1 MKSIEQTRYTG
12 LFPQRI
18 AVGLANTEPT
28 PIPIIKRPVVSE
40 TRAVGMPKSLATLEN
55 PAASTGVMPPPIMQ
69 YSPSESRAASRRH
82 VGQLSGSLAESSG
95 CGSKMICSSAVFFL
109 PSPWSLLSTSG
120 FMRSGASPTG
130 SDECDVL
137 PGALRKPSGS
147 FLWFDKS
154 NTEPTNILVFDV
166 QQPCVR

>member
-12 LFPQRI
+12 LFPHRI
-18 AVGLANTEPT
+18 AVGLANTDPT

-40 TRAVGMPKSLATLEN
+40 TRAVGTPKSLATLEN
-55 PAASTGVMPPPIMQ
+55 PAASTGVMPPPSMQ
-69 YSPSESRAASRRH
+69 YSPSESKAASRRH

-109 PSPWSLLSTSG
+109 PSPWSLSTSG

-154 NTEPTNILVFDV
+154 NTEPRELLVFNV
-166 QQPCVR
+166 QYL